1 MEEQAARGLKCKDVR
16 APLFEM
22 QSQSYKQGNPGGP
35 VIVIQ
40 QMFLNTF
47 RITLSIMKSNWGP
60 MTKKKEIQQHIT
72 KTKLEYSSLNEGG
85 FISCK
90 YSKRRKNQ
98 SYATTF
104 KNQGQLSKN
113 PFHES
118 DQYIPGLVSLSF

>member
-1 MEEQAARGLKCKDVR
+1 
-16 APLFEM
+16 
-22 QSQSYKQGNPGGP
+22 
-35 VIVIQ
+35 
-40 QMFLNTF
+40 
-47 RITLSIMKSNWGP
+47 
-60 MTKKKEIQQHIT
+60 MTTKKEIQQHIT

-98 SYATTF
+98 SYGTTF